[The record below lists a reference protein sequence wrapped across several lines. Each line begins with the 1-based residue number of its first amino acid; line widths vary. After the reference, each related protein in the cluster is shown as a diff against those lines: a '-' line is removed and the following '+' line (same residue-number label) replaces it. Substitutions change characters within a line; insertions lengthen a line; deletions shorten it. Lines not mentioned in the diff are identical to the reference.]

1 MTALGWFFVLLP
13 FIVFV
18 IGLIL
23 GAVRR
28 DKENYDAVHNFV
40 S

>member
-1 MTALGWFFVLLP
+1 V
-13 FIVFV
+13 V
-18 IGLIL
+18 GLIL
-23 GAVRR
+23 GLVRR